1 MNEWIQVE
9 VGRRRIVR
17 AAPDRKASQS
27 PHSASFFLFP
37 SPPSFTSFFF
47 LPSPPPSMKGCY
59 SSLLPWQPT
68 SQRSLVLGDIMNEWM
83 NKLKKK
89 NCLFNIFK
97 NFQSIILQHIFL
109 PQFLHFLLQIILK
122 INRLFCKNF
131 VPKFSFHIS
140 FLKSFSNLRLQKF
153 IQ

>member
-27 PHSASFFLFP
+27 PHSASFFPFP

-59 SSLLPWQPT
+59 SSLLPWQST
-68 SQRSLVLGDIMNEWM
+68 SQRSLVLGDIMNERM

-89 NCLFNIFK
+89 NCLLNIFK
-97 NFQSIILQHIFL
+97 NLINYCTTY
-109 PQFLHFLLQIILK
+109 LLAFPFAKTSQV
-122 INRLFCKNF
+122 FF
-131 VPKFSFHIS
+131 FYVS
-140 FLKSFSNLRLQKF
+140 FLKIISKSLSN
-153 IQ
+153 

>member
-27 PHSASFFLFP
+27 PHSASFFPFP

-47 LPSPPPSMKGCY
+47 LPSPPLSMKGCY
-59 SSLLPWQPT
+59 SSLLPWQST
-68 SQRSLVLGDIMNEWM
+68 SQRSLVLGDIMNESM

-97 NFQSIILQHIFL
+97 NLINYCATYFLAILFSTFPSSNYFKNLIDYFAKTSFL
-109 PQFLHFLLQIILK
+109 
-122 INRLFCKNF
+122 N
-131 VPKFSFHIS
+131 IS
-140 FLKSFSNLRLQKF
+140 FLKIISKSLSN
-153 IQ
+153 